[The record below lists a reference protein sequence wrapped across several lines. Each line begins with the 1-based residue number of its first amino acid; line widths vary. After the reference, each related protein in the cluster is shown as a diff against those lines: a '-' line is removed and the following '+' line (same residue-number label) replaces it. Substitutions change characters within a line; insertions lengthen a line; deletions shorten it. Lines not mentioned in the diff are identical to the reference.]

1 MSDLRARIKR
11 RLDYAGAT
19 PNFAQV
25 RQLEDYF
32 GLLAKWNQQLNLTAL
47 DVEPPTDD
55 GVDRLLIEPVMAARN
70 ILAAD
75 ELLVDIGSGGGSPA
89 IPLKIAA
96 PHLRLMMVE
105 SHGRKSSFLR
115 DAVRQLA
122 LTDVRVANTRFEELQ
137 LTPGVEAADL
147 VSIRAV
153 KPERSLVSRMAD
165 LLRPGGRVM
174 WFTSAS
180 SSQDVLEAADGIL
193 SAESGM
199 TLIPNTPSQL
209 LILVRAGA

>member
-25 RQLEDYF
+25 RQLEVYF
-32 GLLAKWNQQLNLTAL
+32 GLLAKWNRQLNLTAL
-47 DVEPPTDD
+47 DVEPATDD
-55 GVDRLLIEPVMAARN
+55 GVDRLLIEPVVAARN
-70 ILAAD
+70 ILPLD
-75 ELLVDIGSGGGSPA
+75 EFLVDIGSGGGSPA

-115 DAVRQLA
+115 DVVRQLA
-122 LTDVRVANTRFEELQ
+122 LTDVRVANTRFEDLE
-137 LTPGVEAADL
+137 LTPGIDAVDL

-153 KPERSLVSRMAD
+153 KPERSLAARIAEM
-165 LLRPGGRVM
+165 LRPGGRVL
-174 WFTSAS
+174 WFTSAA
-180 SSQDVLEAADGIL
+180 SSQDVLEAVDGIL
-193 SAESGM
+193 TAESGM
-199 TLIPNTPSQL
+199 TLVPNTPSQL
-209 LILVRAGA
+209 LILVRPGS